1 MIATPLRA
9 TTDGIRVLRAKRRRR
24 EMIISLVLAA
34 LLLLVVS
41 VTLSTGAYSISPDK
55 ILPTLFGQGA
65 TADSFAIFQLRL
77 PRLTIGFLAGIA
89 FAVSGAL
96 FQSLLSN
103 PLASPDIMG
112 ITGGASVAAV
122 FATLILGLSGA
133 LVSLWAFAGAMIVA
147 TAIYL
152 LSRDQQSTGYRFVL
166 TGVGFAFMCTGALG
180 YLLTRAEAREA
191 QAALV
196 WTVGSI
202 ANSRWPDIA
211 VLTLALLILLPAV
224 AFSGRR
230 IRILQLGHET
240 ASGLGVRVTRAR
252 ILTLVL
258 AVTLAACATAAV
270 GPIAFVALCSAPIAR
285 RLVATGSLALV
296 PTALIG
302 ALIILASDLIAQ
314 NAFANAT
321 VPVGIVTGAVGAPYL
336 LWLLATSHKGQSS

>member
-1 MIATPLRA
+1 MSTTQTLATAEAIRSLR
-9 TTDGIRVLRAKRRRR
+9 VSRRRR
-24 EMIISLVLAA
+24 ETIISLILVA
-34 LLLLVVS
+34 LLLVVAA
-41 VTLSTGAYSISPDK
+41 VTLSTGAYRISPDAV
-55 ILPTLFGQGA
+55 LPTLFGNGA

-77 PRLTIGFLAGIA
+77 PRLTIGVLAGIA

-96 FQSLLSN
+96 FQSLLGN

-133 LVSLWAFAGAMIVA
+133 LVSIWAFAGAMVIA
-147 TAIYL
+147 TAISL

-202 ANSRWPDIA
+202 ANVRWPDIA
-211 VLTLALLILLPAV
+211 VFAVALLVLIPAV
-224 AFSGRR
+224 AVSVRR
-230 IRILQLGHET
+230 IRVLQLGHEM

-252 ILTLVL
+252 IIMLIL
-258 AVTLAACATAAV
+258 AVSLAACATAAV

-296 PTALIG
+296 PTALVG
-302 ALIILASDLIAQ
+302 ALIILTSDLIAQ

-321 VPVGIVTGAVGAPYL
+321 VPIGIVTGAVGAPYL
-336 LWLLATSHKGQSS
+336 LWLLATAHKGQSS